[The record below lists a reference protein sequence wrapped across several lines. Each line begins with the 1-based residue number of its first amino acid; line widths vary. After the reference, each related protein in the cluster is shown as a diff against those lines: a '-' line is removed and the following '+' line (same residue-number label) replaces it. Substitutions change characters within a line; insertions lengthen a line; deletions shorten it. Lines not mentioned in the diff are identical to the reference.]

1 MKLPSLDM
9 PDDPQLV
16 PSWLEHHLIGLELGE
31 VVAELEAVHG
41 PARSPTTLDE
51 VCGSDLPKVLEHGL
65 TALPREQLRRLLKQP
80 GLLLK
85 LQERLLIDGG
95 TYWNSLPL
103 ELEHIAT
110 VEHVFN
116 VLKQNSF
123 QSPSITSTLETCS
136 TTDSWRRA
144 RRIVIAAAATVLVA
158 IGLRLL
164 PKSNPQPLAWGWN
177 RPGTFTADVTAG
189 QYLDRLADRADEW
202 RQRSHDT
209 TGQLRNDLID
219 FRRACQT
226 VLEATHS
233 PLPPEQLDELKK
245 RCRKWL
251 SKINE
256 HIEKLDKGAS
266 EDNLLKVRQQ
276 ADETIGKLTTGI
288 RKRFPA

>member
-9 PDDPQLV
+9 PDNPQLV

-41 PARSPTTLDE
+41 PARTPTTLDE
-51 VCGSDLPKVLEHGL
+51 VCGSDLPKVLEQGL

-80 GLLLK
+80 GLLLE
-85 LQERLLIDGG
+85 LQERVLIDGG

-103 ELEHIAT
+103 ELEHIAA

-123 QSPSITSTLETCS
+123 QAPRLTSTLETCATKTRAS
-136 TTDSWRRA
+136 LRRS
-144 RRIVIAAAATVLVA
+144 RRIVLTAAAVVLA
-158 IGLRLL
+158 AFGLWLF
-164 PKSNPQPLAWGWN
+164 PKPDQHPPAWGWN
-177 RPGTFTADVTAG
+177 RPGTFAADVTTD

-202 RQRSHDT
+202 RRRPHDAPD
-209 TGQLRNDLID
+209 QLHNDLTD
-219 FRRACQT
+219 FRQACLIM
-226 VLEATHS
+226 LEATHD
-233 PLPPEQLDELKK
+233 PLPPEQRDELKK

-251 SKINE
+251 GKIDD
-256 HIEKLDKGAS
+256 HLAALDAG
-266 EDNLLKVRQQ
+266 DNLAEVRQQ
-276 ADETIGKLTTGI
+276 ADETIGKLAAAI